1 MAPLPTDV
9 IKNIVKE
16 YGTPT
21 YVYQKYI
28 LEAQYLKLKN
38 ALSGLDAQICYAVKA
53 NSNLTILNR
62 LARLGSGFDIVS
74 GGELH
79 RVRAAGGDIQKTVF
93 AGVGKTKEEI
103 QLGLASNIRFFNVE
117 SIEEL
122 HHIESI
128 ASEMS
133 TTACVSFRINPN
145 ISVETHPYLATGI
158 NESKFGIALND
169 ISQLYDSIKNSKHL
183 KLVAVDCHIGS
194 QISDIN
200 PYQTALTQL
209 LSIAAELSAKGAPIN
224 TIDLGGGLGVSF
236 SGQYEPI
243 NLDLYGQMI
252 TKHMAGSGYSLI
264 VEPGKFLVTECGS
277 LVTQVLYKK
286 KNADREFLITDAGM
300 NDLMRPSLYQAYH
313 HMDVIGKESNPLTH
327 SYDIGGPVCESGCMM
342 ATNRPL
348 PHTESQDL
356 IAIRDAGAYGFSM
369 ASNYNTRTRPA
380 EVLIESDG
388 SFNLIR
394 RREDIKHLISDEELE
409 SLHF

>member
-1 MAPLPTDV
+1 MVPLPTEV

-16 YGTPT
+16 YDTPT
-21 YVYQKYI
+21 YVYQKNI
-28 LEAQYLKLKN
+28 LESQYLKLKN
-38 ALSGLDAQICYAVKA
+38 VLSAVDAKICYAVKA

-79 RVRAAGGDIQKTVF
+79 RVRAAGGDIHQTVF

-103 QLGLASNIRFFNVE
+103 QLGIASNIRFFNVE

-122 HHIESI
+122 RHIETI
-128 ASEMS
+128 ASNMS
-133 TTACVSFRINPN
+133 TTANISFRINPN

-158 NESKFGIALND
+158 NESKFGIALSD
-169 ISQLYDSIKNSKHL
+169 INELYDSIKDSKHL

-200 PYQTALTQL
+200 PYETALIQL
-209 LSIAAELSAKGAPIN
+209 LQVASELTGKNAPIN

-252 TKHMAGSGYSLI
+252 TKHISGSGYSLI

-277 LVTQVLYKK
+277 LITQVLYKK
-286 KNADREFLITDAGM
+286 KNAGREFLILDAGM
-300 NDLMRPSLYQAYH
+300 NDLMRPSLYQAHH
-313 HMDVIGKESNPLTH
+313 HMDVIGKESHPKDH
-327 SYDIGGPVCESGCMM
+327 KYDIGGPVCESGCMM
-342 ATNRPL
+342 ATDRSL
-348 PHTESQDL
+348 PYTESLDL
-356 IAIRDAGAYGFSM
+356 IAIRDSGAYGFSM
-369 ASNYNTRTRPA
+369 SSNYNTRTRPA
-380 EVLIESDG
+380 EVLVESDG
-388 SFNLIR
+388 TFNLIR
-394 RREDIKHLISDEELE
+394 RREDIKSLLHDEELE
-409 SLHF
+409 SLQF